1 MPEVVVEFGEDGKP
15 VKVPAEVQALIDRS
29 FGQGQA
35 KATDE
40 AAKKMKTEIESLR
53 QAGNLNPAERERLRS
68 LEVDLSKTREELAM
82 RDKNFEEAQKIR
94 EERHARDLSE
104 REDKLKAKDAEVERR
119 TGRIRELLGNQLRA
133 AALEAGA
140 RKESIGELEV
150 LLGSRIGL
158 DDALQAF
165 VTDAKDAGKAALDK
179 DGKPVTIEGFVAQ
192 YLTDHPHH
200 KSPTSGRGGGGRGG
214 RSTAG
219 DPGVTGEKA
228 QAFESVAANPTVAS
242 VANAFRHVGRSA

>member
-140 RKESIGELEV
+140 RKESLGELEV

-179 DGKPVTIEGFVAQ
+179 E
-192 YLTDHPHH
+192 
-200 KSPTSGRGGGGRGG
+200 PTSGRGGGGRGG